1 MQESECVKH
10 KNCGDCEYAFERLI
24 GYNYVCDIDAEPIEL
39 DQMRQDCPLE
49 IKMSIDRPRL
59 QNLALRKVKREELN
73 QPCVECG
80 HKVLIDFTK
89 EDIAR
94 VCKSEPCQF
103 VDVVMVEGG
112 LNG

>member
-1 MQESECVKH
+1 M
-10 KNCGDCEYAFERLI
+10 ER
-24 GYNYVCDIDAEPIEL
+24 
-39 DQMRQDCPLE
+39 
-49 IKMSIDRPRL
+49 KRL
-59 QNLALRKVKREELN
+59 QNLALRNVKREELN

-103 VDVVMVEGG
+103 VDVVMVEGV
-112 LNG
+112 